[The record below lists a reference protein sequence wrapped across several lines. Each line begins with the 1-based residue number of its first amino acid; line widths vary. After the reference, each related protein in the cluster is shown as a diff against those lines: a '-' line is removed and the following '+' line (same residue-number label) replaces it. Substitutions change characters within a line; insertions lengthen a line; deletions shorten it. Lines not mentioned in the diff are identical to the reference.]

1 MLSAI
6 AAVGA
11 AVAHILQ
18 RLKTLVRVPTRG
30 GDRSSEE
37 VSVQFT
43 VFLHGFQ
50 DLHLLEFCSRLYSTC
65 LCSYPACILVLH

>member
-1 MLSAI
+1 MNCI
-6 AAVGA
+6 AAVTA
-11 AVAHILQ
+11 ADADVSQ

-43 VFLHGFQ
+43 VFLLGFQ
-50 DLHLLEFCSRLYSTC
+50 HLHLLEFCSRLYSTC
-65 LCSYPACILVLH
+65 LC